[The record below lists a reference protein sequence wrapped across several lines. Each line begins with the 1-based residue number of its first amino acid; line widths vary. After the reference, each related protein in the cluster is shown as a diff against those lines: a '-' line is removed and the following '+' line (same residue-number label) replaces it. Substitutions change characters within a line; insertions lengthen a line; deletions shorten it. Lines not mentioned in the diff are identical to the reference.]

1 MEGFSIE
8 EPDLS
13 GDHNLKLRVEN
24 VPKYIMKLKFDRRST
39 PSAQMTVLLFVID
52 LIKERVGIT
61 KMENK
66 ETSVNFDEEN
76 LTTMEEILQTR
87 MEEVLIRRVGE
98 TNPFGDNLEAY
109 LDETDVIYLNHK
121 D

>member
-1 MEGFSIE
+1 MESLDIE
-8 EPDLS
+8 EPDVS
-13 GDHNLKLRVEN
+13 GDHSIKLRVEG
-24 VPKYIMKLKFDRRST
+24 VPSYFCKLKFDRRSSG
-39 PSAQMTVLLFVID
+39 PAQMTVLLFVID

-76 LTTMEEILQTR
+76 LTTFEEILQTK
-87 MEEVLIRRVGE
+87 MEEVLIRRAGT
-98 TNPFGDNLEAY
+98 TNPFNDVLDAA